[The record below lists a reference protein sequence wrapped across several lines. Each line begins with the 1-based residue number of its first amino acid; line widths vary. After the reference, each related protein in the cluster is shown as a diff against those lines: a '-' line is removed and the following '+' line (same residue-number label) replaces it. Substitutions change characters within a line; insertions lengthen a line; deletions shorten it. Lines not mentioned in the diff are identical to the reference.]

1 MNALFITSENQYSV
15 VSHFIQGM
23 CEDLLALGIQSHTVN
38 VSNLETADQQ
48 LLPLSHYQLLV
59 SFNGVGLTLSV
70 DGENIDSY
78 MQQRPVFIFTVD
90 HPIHLMDKF
99 LGRNVIVLCV
109 DQEHVAFC
117 QLCGLQAV
125 YFPHATSLQKLQQLD
140 LVAPEDKTDEILFPV
155 SYFDE
160 SHWRQKLEPVW
171 HQVGHIIEQANTI
184 TRFMQ
189 FISVLPLG
197 DKPAQTQLDANI
209 RQVCMFTDYYLR
221 AKRRKEC
228 LLAFAEAGVKLTV
241 IGNDVENYKSCTDF
255 HDYQPAMEFEQLAL
269 RISEAKYVAHNT
281 PGFELGLH

>member
-70 DGENIDSY
+70 DGESIDSY

-90 HPIHLMDKF
+90 HPIHLMDRF

-140 LVAPEDKTDEILFPV
+140 LVAWCYLFIKVLLKITDKGTVNRASCVTLFPEFH
-155 SYFDE
+155 SD
-160 SHWRQKLEPVW
+160 
-171 HQVGHIIEQANTI
+171 HI
-184 TRFMQ
+184 R
-189 FISVLPLG
+189 L
-197 DKPAQTQLDANI
+197 
-209 RQVCMFTDYYLR
+209 
-221 AKRRKEC
+221 
-228 LLAFAEAGVKLTV
+228 FA
-241 IGNDVENYKSCTDF
+241 S
-255 HDYQPAMEFEQLAL
+255 
-269 RISEAKYVAHNT
+269 
-281 PGFELGLH
+281 